1 MYSEIYKPNGMV
13 HTPKSIMEVDNW
25 IMNLN
30 GGERVAAMTAAYMM
44 YNFFSNL
51 LEEMENDQKT
61 ISTPIQS

>member
-1 MYSEIYKPNGMV
+1 MYSEIYKPNGMG
-13 HTPKSIMEVDNW
+13 HTPKSVMEVTDW

-51 LEEMENDQKT
+51 LKEVENE
-61 ISTPIQS
+61 

>member
-1 MYSEIYKPNGMV
+1 MYSEIYKPNGMG